1 MGVML
6 GAVATVSFA
15 YGAFPRWLAWFSCL
29 ASFAHFVMIF
39 GLVVKSGPL
48 FPGAAA
54 TYVLYAIA
62 LLWLIATTTV
72 MAFGMNRTPDPDST
86 GGTR

>member
-6 GAVATVSFA
+6 GAVAAVSFA
-15 YGAFPRWLAWFSCL
+15 HRAFPLWLAWFSFV
-29 ASFAHFVMIF
+29 ASLAHFVMTL
-39 GLVVKSGPL
+39 GLVVESGPL
-48 FPGAAA
+48 VPGGAM

-62 LLWLIATTTV
+62 LLWLIATTTLMV
-72 MAFGMNRTPDPDST
+72 FGVRRRPHPDSA